1 MLVSSIDV
9 NGATL
14 HVTDEGP
21 ASEPHCGPF
30 LMVHG
35 LARSGWFWKDWV
47 PLLSRRHRVIRVDLR
62 GCGRSVLPPGEV
74 SFSFEDLVS
83 DMQALIHALGLK
95 SVNYVGES
103 TGGLVGTVIAARDPG
118 RIATLNLVSTPTRPA
133 DGDPRT
139 KSPGA
144 GSPEESLSELG
155 LKQWWLRSRAMTGD
169 LFGDGRD
176 EQYASE
182 FARTPATVAVA
193 MWQAM
198 HEPDVDLTRWADGV
212 RARTLMLSPGH
223 STSLSAVAQDELA
236 ALIPGAQLRR
246 YPGWTHGMYFLH
258 PGELAADVLQFV
270 DDPG

>member
-9 NGATL
+9 NGANL
-14 HVTDEGP
+14 RVTDEEP
-21 ASEPHCGPF
+21 AGEPHCGPF

-47 PLLSRRHRVIRVDLR
+47 PPLSRRHRVIRVDLR
-62 GCGRSVLPPGEV
+62 GCGHSALPPGEV

-83 DMQALIHALGLK
+83 DVHALIRALDLT
-95 SVNYVGES
+95 SINYVGES
-103 TGGLVGTVIAARDPG
+103 TGGLIGTVIAARDPE
-118 RIATLNLVSTPTRPA
+118 RIATLNLVSTPSRPA
-133 DGDPRT
+133 DGDPRS

-144 GSPEESLSELG
+144 SSPEESLSELG
-155 LKQWWLRSRAMTGD
+155 LKQWWLQSREMTGD
-169 LFGDGRD
+169 LFGDERD

-182 FARTPATVAVA
+182 FARTPAPVAVA
-193 MWQAM
+193 MWRAM
-198 HEPDVDLTRWADGV
+198 HEPDVDLTRWAGGV
-212 RARTLMLSPGH
+212 RTRTLMLSPGR
-223 STSLSAVAQDELA
+223 STSLSAGAQDELA

-246 YPGWTHGMYFLH
+246 YPSWTHGMYFLH